1 MKLPGFFN
9 KEIYDFL
16 DVAVFAMWAVPLAL
30 LTTIIDADGGKHYEI
45 MAVAEKDNGDDKE
58 ETVFD
63 SSQQAPA
70 KMVYTILNNLE
81 SSKLTRVEKR
91 NKWKASPNQAVASPL
106 DISGKSWPLCINITQ
121 TSDSSDSVTFLVV
134 SNIWIADHT
143 RKFISK
149 LNFCYKET

>member
-30 LTTIIDADGGKHYEI
+30 LTTIIDADDGKHYEI

-91 NKWKASPNQAVASPL
+91 NKWKASPNPTRQLLARWIFQVSH
-106 DISGKSWPLCINITQ
+106 DH
-121 TSDSSDSVTFLVV
+121 VV
-134 SNIWIADHT
+134 STLLKLHIAVT
-143 RKFISK
+143 LLLS
-149 LNFCYKET
+149 